1 MNASTTDR
9 YNGVPLGVEALTGPL
24 AVQPTKGPGAAL
36 IVRFLVLALSLALG
50 ACGGNRPVVD
60 GVVESVREID
70 LGVMHDL
77 AKQYEHPL
85 VPEVAWQVTV
95 RAEDGSEITVI
106 EPERRYQPGER
117 VRLLN
122 GKEGPLL
129 L

>member
-1 MNASTTDR
+1 MRA
-9 YNGVPLGVEALTGPL
+9 
-24 AVQPTKGPGAAL
+24 
-36 IVRFLVLALSLALG
+36 LVLALTLALA
-50 ACGGNRPVVD
+50 ACGGNHPVMD
-60 GVVESVREID
+60 GVVEAVHEVD

-85 VPEVAWQVTV
+85 VPEVAWKVTV

-122 GKEGPLL
+122 SKEGPLL